1 MLEQDRTEIRKE
13 RHKITQE
20 DFTPDCIIDRLLK
33 GSEELFTDFSKIFCD
48 PCAGIG
54 NILLYILRK
63 RFENC
68 QTQSDCEQAVS
79 TCYGT
84 ELMSDNTEECKER
97 IYNLVQE
104 FNFEVSNKIKE
115 IVEHNIVCTVTFE
128 WNYNVWAKACNGL
141 F

>member
-33 GSEELFTDFSKIFCD
+33 GSEELFTDFSKTFCD

-115 IVEHNIVCTVTFE
+115 IVEHNIVCTDTFE